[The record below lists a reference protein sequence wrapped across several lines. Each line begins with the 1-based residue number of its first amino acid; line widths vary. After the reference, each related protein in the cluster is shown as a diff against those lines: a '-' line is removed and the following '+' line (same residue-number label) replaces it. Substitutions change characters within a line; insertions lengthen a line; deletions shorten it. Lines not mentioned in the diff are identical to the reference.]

1 MEAMEIPIIYFCAV
15 VNNGNMYW
23 RDDRLYKTEMGA
35 RKRQQELQAEHP
47 KGLVVLYS
55 DDFKM
60 A

>member
-1 MEAMEIPIIYFCAV
+1 MEIPIIYFCAV

-23 RDDRLYKTEMGA
+23 RDDRIYKTETGA
-35 RKRQQELQAEHP
+35 RKRQNELKAQHP

>member
-1 MEAMEIPIIYFCAV
+1 MEIPIIYFCAV

-23 RDDRLYKTEMGA
+23 RDDKLYKTEAGA
-35 RKRQQELQAEHP
+35 RKRQKELQNDHP

>member
-1 MEAMEIPIIYFCAV
+1 MEIPIIYFCAV

-23 RDDRLYKTEMGA
+23 RDDRIYKTETGA
-35 RKRQQELQAEHP
+35 RKRQDELKVQHP

>member
-1 MEAMEIPIIYFCAV
+1 MEFPIIYFCAV
-15 VNNGNMYW
+15 VNNGNIYW
-23 RDDRLYKTEMGA
+23 RDDKLYKTESGA
-35 RKRQQELQAEHP
+35 RKRQKELQKEHP